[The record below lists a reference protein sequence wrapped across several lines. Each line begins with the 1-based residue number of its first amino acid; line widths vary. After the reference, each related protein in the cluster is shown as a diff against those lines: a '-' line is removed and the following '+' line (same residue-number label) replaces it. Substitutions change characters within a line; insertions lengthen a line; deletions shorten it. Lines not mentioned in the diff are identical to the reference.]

1 MKKVFLFMAIMIAM
15 VVQAKA
21 QATFILTDGRIEVNG
36 ERHETNNIYRYY
48 QATTEYAQFLDEKMN
63 IKERYQILSKADIEN
78 NVATWLIKGGLIR
91 IDFNNWNIC
100 IYDGILDKIKVYVWI
115 DKDKTIQYDKEH
127 SN

>member
-1 MKKVFLFMAIMIAM
+1 MFMAIMIAV
-15 VVQAKA
+15 VVQANA
-21 QATFILTDGRIEVNG
+21 QATFVLSDGRIEVDG
-36 ERHETNNIYRYY
+36 IRHENNHIYRYY

-63 IKERYQILSKADIEN
+63 IKERYQILTKADIEN

-115 DKDKTIQYDKEH
+115 DKDKTRQYDKEH
-127 SN
+127 LN

>member
-1 MKKVFLFMAIMIAM
+1 MKKILIFIAIMIAV

-21 QATFILTDGRIEVNG
+21 QATFVLSDGRIEVNG

-48 QATTEYAQFLDEKMN
+48 QATTEYAQLLDPQMN
-63 IKERYQILSKADIEN
+63 IKEKYTLIGKPDIEN
-78 NVATWLIKGGLIR
+78 NVATWLINGGLIR

-100 IYDGILDKIKVYVWI
+100 VYNGINKKIKVWAWI
-115 DKDKTIQYDKEH
+115 DKGKTRQYDKEH